1 MGTLKV
7 SFTAS
12 ETDFIFNQQV
22 SQSQSSKPSYARP
35 NIILTMSEIQVI
47 FDAKGE
53 GLQRWYADKLL
64 ARKEAKCCTCSSA
77 MPAEKLYVFVNGL

>member
-22 SQSQSSKPSYARP
+22 NQSQSSKPGYARP
-35 NIILTMSEIQVI
+35 NIILTMSEIQVT

-53 GLQRWYADKLL
+53 GLQKWYADKFKKRGKVLH
-64 ARKEAKCCTCSSA
+64 
-77 MPAEKLYVFVNGL
+77 VF